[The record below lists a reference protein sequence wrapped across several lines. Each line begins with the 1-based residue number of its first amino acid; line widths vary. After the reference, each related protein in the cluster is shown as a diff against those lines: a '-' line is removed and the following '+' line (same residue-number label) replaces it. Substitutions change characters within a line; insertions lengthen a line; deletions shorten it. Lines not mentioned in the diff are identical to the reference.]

1 MLGASL
7 ALSEA
12 LADCAKQTAL
22 HDLRMNPIM
31 AIDLPHLT
39 LSVSVHGTPRI
50 LNVAGEDRVNA
61 IHIGR
66 HGRRIRYK
74 TIWVWRLPAV
84 AKERD

>member
-12 LADCAKQTAL
+12 LADSAKQTAL
-22 HDLRMNPIM
+22 HDPRMTPIT

-84 AKERD
+84 TKERD